1 VDIPLDGCV
10 EQVGLRNNYLSSPLF
25 SLSFSIFNRILLNG
39 LFFIAAEGRYRIS
52 LPSDAISEPDLA
64 LLWH

>member
-1 VDIPLDGCV
+1 
-10 EQVGLRNNYLSSPLF
+10 VGLRNNYLSSPLF